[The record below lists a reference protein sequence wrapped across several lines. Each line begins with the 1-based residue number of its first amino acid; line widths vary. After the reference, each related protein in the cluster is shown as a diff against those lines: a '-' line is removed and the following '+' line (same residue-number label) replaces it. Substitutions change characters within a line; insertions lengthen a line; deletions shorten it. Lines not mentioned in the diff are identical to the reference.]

1 MTMYSEG
8 SDSMDGV
15 PDSAQAAEPMGLR
28 RLPSPRELMA
38 DAMADDRARETVTRG
53 RRAAQAALTGTG
65 SQRLLLLRL
74 PLPALLEQAG
84 QLGAWQSKEEG
95 WSVLVQPLAGAASG
109 RGRQALLE
117 QRRAYLQCL
126 AAGVPLA
133 HVLIQLNEMAYLS
146 DLVST
151 VLLPPTVIE
160 SQIHRE
166 LASALP
172 CPVLLEPGDADK
184 LQIARDAR
192 QAVAASHRFPMLL
205 IEGRVGLVESAGNP
219 DGAVLLGPGMAAGDA
234 PHLLAFDDAPERGE
248 DWAPACRGLT
258 LTASSVAAAQRRF
271 ERWRMYDLL
280 AAAG

>member
-1 MTMYSEG
+1 MYSESSKG
-8 SDSMDGV
+8 MDDG

-38 DAMADDRARETVTRG
+38 DAMADDRARETVARG
-53 RRAAQAALTGTG
+53 RRLTQAAIAGAPR
-65 SQRLLLLRL
+65 RLLLLRL
-74 PLPALLEQAG
+74 PLPALLEQAE
-84 QLGAWQSKEEG
+84 QLSAWLSREEG
-95 WSVLVQPLAGAASG
+95 WGVLVQPLAAATTG

-146 DLVST
+146 DLVSA

-205 IEGRVGLVESAGNP
+205 SEGRVGLVESAGNP
-219 DGAVLLGPGMAAGDA
+219 DGAVLLGSGMLPGGA
-234 PHLLAFDDAPERGE
+234 PHLLAFDDAPERDE
-248 DWAPACRGLT
+248 DWAPTCSGLT
-258 LTASSVAAAQRRF
+258 LTASSVTAAQRRF
-271 ERWRMYDLL
+271 ERWRMSDLL
-280 AAAG
+280 ATAG

>member
-1 MTMYSEG
+1 MYSESSKG
-8 SDSMDGV
+8 MDDG

-38 DAMADDRARETVTRG
+38 DAMADDRARETVARG
-53 RRAAQAALTGTG
+53 RRLTQAAIAGAPR
-65 SQRLLLLRL
+65 RLLLLRL
-74 PLPALLEQAG
+74 PLPALLEQAE
-84 QLGAWQSKEEG
+84 QLSAWLSREEG
-95 WSVLVQPLAGAASG
+95 WGVLVQPLAAATTG

-146 DLVST
+146 DLVSA
-151 VLLPPTVIE
+151 VLLPPTVME

-205 IEGRVGLVESAGNP
+205 SEGRVGLVESAGNP
-219 DGAVLLGPGMAAGDA
+219 DGAVLLGPGMLPGGA
-234 PHLLAFDDAPERGE
+234 PHLLAFDDAPERDE
-248 DWAPACRGLT
+248 DWAPTCSGLT

-271 ERWRMYDLL
+271 ERWRTSDLL
-280 AAAG
+280 ATAG

>member
-1 MTMYSEG
+1 MYFEG
-8 SDSMDGV
+8 SDSMEGV
-15 PDSAQAAEPMGLR
+15 PDSAQAAEPMGLL

-38 DAMADDRARETVTRG
+38 DAMADDRARETVARG
-53 RRAAQAALTGTG
+53 RRLTQAAIAGAGTR
-65 SQRLLLLRL
+65 RLLLLRL
-74 PLPALLEQAG
+74 PLPALLEQAE
-84 QLGAWQSKEEG
+84 QLNAWLSREAG
-95 WSVLVQPLAGAASG
+95 WSVLAQPLAVATTG

-117 QRRAYLQCL
+117 QRKVYLQCL

-133 HVLIQLNEMAYLS
+133 HVLIQPNEMAYLS
-146 DLVST
+146 DLVSA

-205 IEGRVGLVESAGNP
+205 NEGRVGLVESAGNP
-219 DGAVLLGPGMAAGDA
+219 DGAVLLGAGMAAGGA
-234 PHLLAFDDAPERGE
+234 PHLRAFDDAPERAE
-248 DWAPACRGLT
+248 DWAPACGGLT

-271 ERWRMYDLL
+271 QRWQASELL
-280 AAAG
+280 ATAD

>member
-1 MTMYSEG
+1 MYSEG

-15 PDSAQAAEPMGLR
+15 PDSVQAAEPMGLR

-38 DAMADDRARETVTRG
+38 DAMADDRARQTVARG
-53 RRAAQAALTGTG
+53 RRLAQAAVAGTG
-65 SQRLLLLRL
+65 ARRVLLLRL
-74 PLPALLEQAG
+74 PLPALLEQAE
-84 QLGAWQSKEEG
+84 QLSAWLSREDG
-95 WSVLVQPLAGAASG
+95 WSVLAQPLAAAAAG

-117 QRRAYLQCL
+117 QRRTYLQCL

-133 HVLIQLNEMAYLS
+133 HVLIQPNEMAYLS
-146 DLVST
+146 DLVSA

-192 QAVAASHRFPMLL
+192 QSVAASHRFPMLL
-205 IEGRVGLVESAGNP
+205 NEGRVGLVESAGNP

-234 PHLLAFDDAPERGE
+234 PHFLAFDDAPESADG
-248 DWAPACRGLT
+248 WASACGGLT

-271 ERWRMYDLL
+271 QRWRASELL
-280 AAAG
+280 AAD

>member
-1 MTMYSEG
+1 
-8 SDSMDGV
+8 
-15 PDSAQAAEPMGLR
+15 
-28 RLPSPRELMA
+28 MA
-38 DAMADDRARETVTRG
+38 
-53 RRAAQAALTGTG
+53 GTG
-65 SQRLLLLRL
+65 SRRLLLLRL

-84 QLGAWQSKEEG
+84 QLAAWQLREGG
-95 WSVLVQPLAGAASG
+95 WSVLVQPLVGATTG

-117 QRRAYLQCL
+117 QRRVYLQCL

-146 DLVST
+146 DLVSAA
-151 VLLPPTVIE
+151 LLPPTVIE

-205 IEGRVGLVESAGNP
+205 SEGRVGLVESAGNP
-219 DGAVLLGPGMAAGDA
+219 GRRGAVGAGHGGGRRPALAGLRRRSGTRRRLGAGLRRPDADRVQRDGGPAAFRA
-234 PHLLAFDDAPERGE
+234 LEN
-248 DWAPACRGLT
+248 
-258 LTASSVAAAQRRF
+258 V
-271 ERWRMYDLL
+271 
-280 AAAG
+280 